1 MQFDIN
7 QHRSFFIAADTD
19 SAIFTLEPLLIKK
32 LGEDYKD
39 KFSDGEVLG
48 EIKILLKRYSDKLN
62 NEFLNKLSKE
72 KFNVTHHKF
81 NWKTENILKTA
92 LWTGKRRYAQYIVEK
107 EGVKVEE
114 IDMKGLELGKSNM
127 NPIFKKF
134 GENFIKNILFNT
146 PKHELDNS
154 IIDFYNLLKQTDPRL
169 LGKPTG
175 VKQINSYRI
184 PPTSGEI
191 FSRFRLKAPS
201 NTKAAV
207 RYSDLLRF
215 RKLDKKFETIIEG
228 DKILIINLKQNP
240 YQIDTIGLPNSKIPD
255 EIDEFVRKYIDIDEI
270 FESMILNK
278 LKELYL
284 DLRWDFPNLNPNIGK
299 FFSF

>member
-32 LGEDYKD
+32 LGEDYKE
-39 KFSDGEVLG
+39 KFSDEYILN
-48 EIKILLKRYSDKLN
+48 EMKTLLKKYSDKLN
-62 NEFLNKLSKE
+62 NEFLDKLSKE
-72 KFNVTHHKF
+72 KFNVTNHKF

-92 LWTGKRRYAQYIVEK
+92 LWTGKRRYAQYIIEK
-107 EGVKVEE
+107 EGVKVDE
-114 IDMKGLELGKSNM
+114 IDMKGLELEKSNM

-134 GENFIKNILFNT
+134 GRNFIKNILFNT
-146 PKHELDNS
+146 PKQELDNS

-240 YQIDTIGLPNSKIPD
+240 YQIDTIGLPNSKVPD
-255 EIDEFVRKYIDIDEI
+255 EIDKFVKEYIDVDKI
-270 FESMILNK
+270 FESMLLNK

-284 DLRWDFPNLNPNIGK
+284 DLKWDFPSLNPNIGK

>member
-1 MQFDIN
+1 MDKN
-7 QHRSFFIAADTD
+7 FIIQSDTD
-19 SAIFTLEPLLIKK
+19 SLYIELKPVLDYMKSKGIEIND
-32 LGEDYKD
+32 EDK
-39 KFSDGEVLG
+39 
-48 EIKILLKRYSDKLN
+48 
-62 NEFLNKLSKE
+62 NEFVLKIASKIQSKANDNLEDVCNELFNIPKNKYFQLKQEVIAS
-72 KFNVTHHKF
+72 T
-81 NWKTENILKTA
+81 ILA
-92 LWTGKRRYAQYIVEK
+92 TGKRRYGMWVTNK
-107 EGVKVEE
+107 EGVTIPSDHK
-114 IDMKGLELGKSNM
+114 DALDLKGLEIMKSNM

-154 IIDFYNLLKQTDPRL
+154 IIDFYNSLKQTDPRL

-240 YQIDTIGLPNSKIPD
+240 YQIDTIGLPNSKVPD
-255 EIDEFVRKYIDIDEI
+255 EIDKFVKEYIDVDKI
-270 FESMILNK
+270 FESMLLNK

>member
-7 QHRSFFIAADTD
+7 QNRSFFIAADTD

-39 KFSDGEVLG
+39 KFSDEEVLS
-48 EIKILLKRYSDKLN
+48 ELKIFLKRYSDKLN

-107 EGVKVEE
+107 EGVKVDE

-154 IIDFYNLLKQTDPRL
+154 IIDFYNSLKQTDPRL

-240 YQIDTIGLPNSKIPD
+240 YQIDTIGLPNSKVPD
-255 EIDEFVRKYIDIDEI
+255 EIDKFVKEYIDVDKI
-270 FESMILNK
+270 FESMLLNK

-284 DLRWDFPNLNPNIGK
+284 DLRWDFPSLNPNIGK

>member
-134 GENFIKNILFNT
+134 GESFIKNILFNT

-154 IIDFYNLLKQTDPRL
+154 IIDFYNSLKQTDPRL

-175 VKQINSYRI
+175 VKQINSYII

-207 RYSDLLRF
+207 RYSDLLKF

-228 DKILIINLKQNP
+228 DKILIINLKKNP

>member
-1 MQFDIN
+1 MEDYVKI
-7 QHRSFFIAADTD
+7 SDTD
-19 SAIFTLEPLLIKK
+19 SLFVSCVEILEK
-32 LGEDYKD
+32 LK
-39 KFSDGEVLG
+39 SLG
-48 EIKILLKRYSDKLN
+48 IEIKEEDI
-62 NEFLNKLSKE
+62 E
-72 KFNVTHHKF
+72 KY
-81 NWKTENILKTA
+81 ILKIASKIENEANKDLEGVCKNLYNININKYFKLKQEVIVKT
-92 LWTGKRRYAQYIVEK
+92 LLVTGKRRYGMWVTNK
-107 EGVKVEE
+107 EGVTIPPDHK
-114 IDMKGLELGKSNM
+114 DALDLKGLEIMKSNM

-154 IIDFYNLLKQTDPRL
+154 IIDFYNSLKQTDPRL

-240 YQIDTIGLPNSKIPD
+240 YQIDTIGLPNSKVPD
-255 EIDEFVRKYIDIDEI
+255 EIDKFVKEYIDVDKI
-270 FESMILNK
+270 FESMLLNK

-284 DLRWDFPNLNPNIGK
+284 DLRWDFPSLNPNIGK

>member
-1 MQFDIN
+1 
-7 QHRSFFIAADTD
+7 
-19 SAIFTLEPLLIKK
+19 
-32 LGEDYKD
+32 
-39 KFSDGEVLG
+39 
-48 EIKILLKRYSDKLN
+48 
-62 NEFLNKLSKE
+62 
-72 KFNVTHHKF
+72 
-81 NWKTENILKTA
+81 
-92 LWTGKRRYAQYIVEK
+92 
-107 EGVKVEE
+107 
-114 IDMKGLELGKSNM
+114 M

-154 IIDFYNLLKQTDPRL
+154 IIDFYNSLKQTDPRL

-240 YQIDTIGLPNSKIPD
+240 YQIDTIGLPNSKVPD
-255 EIDEFVRKYIDIDEI
+255 EIDKFVKEYIDVDKI
-270 FESMILNK
+270 FESMLLNK

-284 DLRWDFPNLNPNIGK
+284 DLRWDFPSLNPNIGK

>member
-154 IIDFYNLLKQTDPRL
+154 IIDFYNSLKQTDPRL

-240 YQIDTIGLPNSKIPD
+240 YQIDTIGLPNSKVPD
-255 EIDEFVRKYIDIDEI
+255 EIDKFVKEYIDVDKI
-270 FESMILNK
+270 FESMLLNK